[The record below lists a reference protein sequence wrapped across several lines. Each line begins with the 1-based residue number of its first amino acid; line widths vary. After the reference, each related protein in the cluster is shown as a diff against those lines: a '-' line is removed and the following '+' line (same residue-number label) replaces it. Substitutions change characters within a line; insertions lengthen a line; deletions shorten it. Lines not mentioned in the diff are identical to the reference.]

1 MERNIFMDLKSGHY
15 VAIFGGSVAGSEAAS
30 ELAKRGIRTAV
41 FEQYALP
48 YGKLESGLPIWHMN
62 LRDRQE
68 GIIDKKLQN
77 ELIEF
82 IPLTKLGKDIEFN
95 KFVKDWDFSAVLLA
109 TGAWRDRPIPVK
121 GFEQYI
127 GKGFHYQN
135 PFVNWF
141 NHRHETD
148 YNSIQFSVPDETII
162 IGGGLASLDVAK
174 IAMIEIIRKA
184 LANNGT
190 EIDILTLERK
200 GIDGIFGELKLSLDD
215 LNVKGCTLVTRQGIH
230 EMPLN
235 SIPDNADDVQLE
247 KLYESRS
254 KILQRVMD
262 KYLFKVQVNRVVVNP
277 LTENGRMIGALFQ
290 KTRTVDNKII
300 NVDNSYESVKSPF
313 IISAIGS
320 IPEQIPGIPLKGEIY
335 DVEDTETGKIRG
347 FNNVFALGNAV
358 TGRGNIRQAQSHGR
372 RVSENIVDQ
381 YLAWQEED
389 YEEIFDSASERVDSR
404 VISIGERLQEV
415 PPLSVER
422 MKKIHQRVKNMQEK
436 VGYNGHYT
444 EWIKDHLPPR
454 LENIIGYKKS

>member
-1 MERNIFMDLKSGHY
+1 MKLKSGHY

-30 ELAKRGIRTAV
+30 ELAKRGIRAAV
-41 FEQYALP
+41 FEQHALP
-48 YGKLESGLPIWHMN
+48 YGKLESGLPLWHMN

-68 GIIDKKLQN
+68 GIVDEKLQN

-95 KFVKDWDFSAVLLA
+95 EFVKNWGFSAILLA
-109 TGAWRDRPIPVK
+109 TGAWRDRPIPIK
-121 GFEQYI
+121 GFEQFI

-141 NHRHETD
+141 NHRHEPN
-148 YNSIQFSVPDETII
+148 YKGIQFDVPDETII

-174 IAMIEIIRKA
+174 IAMIEIVRKA
-184 LANNGT
+184 LAKIGT
-190 EIDILTLERK
+190 EIDVLTLERK
-200 GIDGIFGELKLSLDD
+200 GIDGILRELNLSPDD
-215 LNVKGCTLVTRQGIH
+215 LGVKGCTLYTRQSIR

-235 SIPDNADDVQLE
+235 PIPNDADDVQLE
-247 KLYESRS
+247 KLYETRG

-262 KYLFKVQVNRVVVNP
+262 KYLFKLQVNRVAVQP
-277 LTENGRMIGALFQ
+277 LIENGRMIGAVFQ
-290 KTRTVDNKII
+290 KTRTVDNRVI
-300 NVDNSYESVKSPF
+300 NVDNSFESVKSPL

-358 TGRGNIRQAQSHGR
+358 TGRGNIRQSQAHGR
-372 RVSENIVDQ
+372 QVSENIVDQ
-381 YLAWQEED
+381 YLAWQEAD

-404 VISIGERLQEV
+404 VVSIGERLQEV
-415 PPLSVER
+415 PLLSVDR
-422 MKKIHQRVKNMQEK
+422 IGKIHQHVKNIQEK
-436 VGYNGHYT
+436 VGYTGNYIK
-444 EWIKDHLPPR
+444 WIKDNLPPR
-454 LENIIGYKKS
+454 LENIIGYTKS

>member
-1 MERNIFMDLKSGHY
+1 MEIKSGHY

-41 FEQYALP
+41 FEQHALP

-68 GIIDKKLQN
+68 GIINEKLQN

-82 IPLTKLGKDIEFN
+82 IPLTKLGIDLDFRE
-95 KFVKDWDFSAVLLA
+95 FVKSQGFSAVLLA
-109 TGAWRDRPIPVK
+109 TGAWRDRPIPVND
-121 GFEQYI
+121 FDQFI

-141 NHRHETD
+141 NHRHEPG
-148 YNSIQFSVPDETII
+148 YNGLQFDVPDDTII

-174 IAMIEIIRKA
+174 IAMLEIVRKA
-184 LANNGT
+184 LALKGT

-200 GIDGIFGELKLSLDD
+200 GIDSILNELNFTLDD
-215 LNVKGCTLVTRQGIH
+215 LGVKGCTLYTRQGIR

-235 SIPDNADDVQLE
+235 PIPDDAEGEQLE
-247 KLYESRS
+247 KLYESRG

-262 KYLFKVQVNRVVVNP
+262 KYLFKIQENRVVIEP
-277 LTENGRMIGALFQ
+277 ISDKDRMIGAVFQ
-290 KTRTVDNKII
+290 KTRTEGGKII
-300 NVDNSYESVKSPF
+300 NIENSLESINSQL

-347 FNNVFALGNAV
+347 YNNVFALGNAV
-358 TGRGNIRQAQSHGR
+358 TGRGNIRQSQAHGR
-372 RVSENIVDQ
+372 QVSENIVDQ
-381 YLAWQEED
+381 YLAWQEDD
-389 YEEIFDSASERVDSR
+389 YEEIFDSASKRVDSR
-404 VISIGERLQEV
+404 LVSIGEHLQAV
-415 PPLSVER
+415 PPLSVDE
-422 MKKIHQRVKNMQEK
+422 MNIIHKNVKEAQNKINYDGNYAK
-436 VGYNGHYT
+436 
-444 EWIKDHLPPR
+444 WIDEHLPPR
-454 LENIIGYKKS
+454 LENLIGYTKS